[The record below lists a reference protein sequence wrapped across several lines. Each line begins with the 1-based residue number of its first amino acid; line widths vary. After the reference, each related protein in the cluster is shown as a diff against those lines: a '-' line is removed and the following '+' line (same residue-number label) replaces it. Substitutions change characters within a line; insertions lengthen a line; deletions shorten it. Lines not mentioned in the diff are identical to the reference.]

1 MFCSI
6 ATNVSKSR
14 NHSIGSIIVGR
25 LFALLG
31 MLLAGLFLHVPASHA
46 QVSAAISGTVT
57 DQTGATVSGAAV
69 VAKNV
74 ETGETRST
82 VSNDAGRYWVPSLVV
97 GEYEVHVTKQG
108 FQEAVRGGIHLA
120 VGQEAS
126 VGLALKLGQV
136 TEQFKVSEDAPVVAL
151 TSADIS
157 GVVGEQQVKD
167 LPLNGRSYDEL
178 MTLNPGV
185 VNFTWEKT
193 GALVGVSNST
203 TANMFSVSGN
213 RPQQNLFLLNGVEF
227 TGAAENNMTPG
238 GASGQ
243 LLGVDAVREFNILR
257 DTYSAEYGKR
267 PGGQVIIVTQSGAN
281 NWHGSVYEFL
291 RNNALDAPN
300 YFDVGSAPPFRRNQ
314 FGASFGGPVQKDKT
328 FFFVNYEGFRQ
339 SLHQTSVAI
348 IPDCN
353 SYKEAPLLSPAVGAL
368 GLLNLWPQAPCPG
381 SPQYVPANDS
391 INGAPSNYFTDANGV
406 NDGIYN
412 FYNTPPQSIRED
424 FGTARVDHVF
434 SARDSAAAIY
444 TADDSGSTTATPLD
458 PFSTDVV
465 ALREQ
470 VISLQETHV
479 ISPALVNTGRFGFS
493 RAGYFFTGEP
503 TPGTPAAA
511 VQPFLA
517 GVPFVGAVVVG
528 GSQASN
534 SPTQLGLAGSN
545 NGSNLHIARNIY
557 TYTDQ
562 ISGVHGRNQWS
573 GGVWFERLQSNEVI
587 GLSQYGQL
595 TFTGLQALVYGT
607 ASFLYDPAPTAESW
621 RSTMGAVYAEDS
633 IRVNSRLTI
642 SLGFRDEFTSGW
654 NEANG
659 KAANYALSGGIA
671 QCSSLTGNL
680 CLPVTG
686 HSFFEPL
693 RSSFLAQPRL
703 GIAWS
708 PVGSKTVIR
717 AGVGMYNDLQ
727 DALGY
732 RLDQNA
738 PYNPTYTIAAPTSAS
753 KTCCNIG
760 SATLADKIDFPIAT
774 NTPTFEGTLVPGGVQ
789 PDMYTPTVA
798 AWSLRIEQE
807 ISPNTS
813 LSVGYVGNHG
823 YHELVGVDNN
833 APQPV
838 GCAGA
843 QCNTTLY
850 TISSGTVTPVPVTLP
865 TGTPYIALTGTGAA
879 PPKPNTHLANT
890 WTWMSEGDSSYNALQ
905 IDFKRRFS
913 QGLMLRGI
921 YTWSKVL
928 DDGDSYNGTAAGNA
942 PGLVSNPYNVRAD
955 WGPGTFDVRNVGVIT
970 ATYDL
975 PFGRGRR
982 WLSNASGIGGALGSG
997 WTLNSIVTV
1006 QSGFPFTPQL
1016 AFNTSNDGDTRN
1028 PVRPFLNPNFTGP
1041 VILGTPS
1048 EWFNPAAFASSPSNS
1063 GFFGNVG
1070 RDAYYGPGLGTWD
1083 FSVLKDTRISEKMNL
1098 EFRAEIFNLL
1108 NRANFNTPNLITFVQ
1123 GFNSTGLNA
1132 GTVTSTPAP
1141 SGLNGSITS
1150 TSTSSRQV
1158 QFGLKLLW

>member
-1 MFCSI
+1 MRCLVRPVLCHGFL
-6 ATNVSKSR
+6 R
-14 NHSIGSIIVGR
+14 PW
-25 LFALLG
+25 FALVEGCLAVV
-31 MLLAGLFLHVPASHA
+31 MLCVSPAQA
-46 QVSAAISGTVT
+46 QVSAAISGRAT
-57 DQTGATVSGAAV
+57 DPSGATVSDAAV
-69 VAKNV
+69 KAKNV

-82 VSNDAGRYWVPSLVV
+82 VTDDAGRYWVPSLAV

-108 FQEAVRGGIHLA
+108 FQEQVRSGIHLA
-120 VGQEAS
+120 VGQEAN
-126 VGLALKLGQV
+126 VDVALKLGQV
-136 TEQFKVSEDAPVVAL
+136 TEQVKVFEDAPVVSVTA
-151 TSADIS
+151 ADIS
-157 GVVGEQQVKD
+157 GLVGEQQVKD

-227 TGAAENNMTPG
+227 AGAAENNMTPG

-257 DTYSAEYGKR
+257 DSYGAEYGKR
-267 PGGQVIIVTQSGAN
+267 PGGQVIIVTQSGTN
-281 NWHGSVYEFL
+281 NWHGSLYEYL

-300 YFDVGSAPPFRRNQ
+300 FFDVGSAPPFRRNQ

-339 SLHQTSVAI
+339 SLNQTSVAI

-353 SYKEAPLLSPAVGAL
+353 SFKEAPLLSPAVGAL
-368 GLLNLWPQAPCPG
+368 GLMNLWPQAPCPG
-381 SPQYVPANDS
+381 SPQYVAANDS
-391 INGAPSNYFTDANGV
+391 INGPASNSFTDSNGV
-406 NDGIYN
+406 QDGIYN
-412 FYNTPPQSIRED
+412 FYNTPLQTLRED

-434 SARDSAAAIY
+434 SASDSASAIY
-444 TADDSGSTTATPLD
+444 TADDSGGTTATPLD

-470 VISLQETHV
+470 VVSLQETH
-479 ISPALVNTGRFGFS
+479 IFSPTLTNTGRFGFS

-503 TPGTPAAA
+503 TPNTPAAA

-545 NGSNLHIARNIY
+545 NGSNLHMARNIF

-562 ISGVHGRNQWS
+562 LSAVHGRNQWS
-573 GGVWFERLQSNEVI
+573 VGVWFQRLQSNEMI
-587 GLSQYGQL
+587 GLSQFGQL
-595 TFTGLQALVYGT
+595 SFTGLQALVYGT
-607 ASFLYDPAPTAESW
+607 ASFLYAPTPTPESW
-621 RSTMGAVYAEDS
+621 RSTMGAAFVEDT
-633 IRVNSRLTI
+633 IRLRSRLTI

-659 KAANYALSGGIA
+659 RAANYALSNGIA
-671 QCSSLTGNL
+671 QCTTLTGNL
-680 CLPVTG
+680 CLPATG
-686 HSFFEPL
+686 T
-693 RSSFLAQPRL
+693 SFLSTVHSGFLPQPRL
-703 GIAWS
+703 GLAWS
-708 PVGSKTVIR
+708 PFGTKTVIR

-732 RLDQNA
+732 RADQNA
-738 PYNPTYTIAAPTSAS
+738 PYNPTFTIAAPTSSS

-760 SATLADKIDFPIAT
+760 STTLADKIDFPISRS
-774 NTPTFEGTLVPGGVQ
+774 TPTFEGTLVPGGVQ
-789 PDMYTPTVA
+789 PDMKTPIVES
-798 AWSLRIEQE
+798 WSLRVERE

-823 YHELVGVDNN
+823 YHELVGVDDN
-833 APQPV
+833 APAPV
-838 GCAGA
+838 GCTGA

-850 TISSGTVTPVPVTLP
+850 TISLSGTVTTVPITLP
-865 TGTPYIALTGTGAA
+865 TGTPFIAPTATGGA

-905 IDFKRRFS
+905 VDFKRRFS
-913 QGLMLRGI
+913 QGLTLRGI

-942 PGLVSNPYNVRAD
+942 PGLVANPYDVSAD
-955 WGPGTFDVRNVGVIT
+955 WGPGTFDVRHVGVVT
-970 ATYDL
+970 ASYDL
-975 PFGRGRR
+975 PIGHGKR
-982 WLSNASGIGGALGSG
+982 WLSDGNGFAGAVASGWIA
-997 WTLNSIVTV
+997 NSIVTV

-1016 AFNTSNDGDTRN
+1016 AFNPSNDGDTRN
-1028 PVRPFLNPNFTGP
+1028 PVRPFLNPNFSGP
-1041 VILGTPS
+1041 VIVGTPG
-1048 EWFNPAAFASSPSNS
+1048 EWFNPAAFAVTASNG
-1063 GFFGNVG
+1063 GFFGNVA
-1070 RDAYYGPGLGTWD
+1070 RDAYFGPGLATWD
-1083 FSVLKDTRISEKMNL
+1083 FSVLKDTRIGEKMNL
-1098 EFRAEIFNLL
+1098 QFRAEIFNLL
-1108 NRANFNTPNLITFVQ
+1108 NRSNFNTPNLITFVQ
-1123 GFNSTGLNA
+1123 GFNSQGANA